1 MSQNPPFNG
10 CLRRATGEVRRFR
23 PAARENGNQPLN
35 SALPPHRKSQTFLVR
50 GDRHESSLSNR
61 CRRKLCGMHPL
72 QSRFLCAF
80 SSTVLQAL
88 NPVSHRS
95 TLPAGPILFVE
106 GQSPRG
112 TFTLGSGKVNLST
125 TSREGKL
132 LILKTAEA
140 GEALGLGAT
149 ISGVGCATTAET
161 ATPCQIKFVDRKH
174 LLEMMGRTPR
184 WACTPRSLS
193 DAIFHSACRDIHDL
207 ELSRSSAANWRDC
220 CCRNRTCRW
229 GKG

>member
-1 MSQNPPFNG
+1 
-10 CLRRATGEVRRFR
+10 
-23 PAARENGNQPLN
+23 
-35 SALPPHRKSQTFLVR
+35 
-50 GDRHESSLSNR
+50 
-61 CRRKLCGMHPL
+61 MHPL

-95 TLPAGPILFVE
+95 TLPAGPIWFVE

-140 GEALGLGAT
+140 GEALGLGAA

-207 ELSRSSAANWRDC
+207 ELSRSSAGKLARLLLSQSHVQVGEGVESRIRSSMTHEEMVQRIGASRETVTRLLSALKRKELMRSDAPTLVI
-220 CCRNRTCRW
+220 RNRSALEALAV
-229 GKG
+229 